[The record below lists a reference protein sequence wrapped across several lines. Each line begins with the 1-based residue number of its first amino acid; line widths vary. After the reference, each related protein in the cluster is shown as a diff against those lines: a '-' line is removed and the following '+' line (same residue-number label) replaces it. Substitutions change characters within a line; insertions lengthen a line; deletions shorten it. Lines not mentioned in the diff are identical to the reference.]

1 MKEGL
6 PSEFFDKMLEIK
18 ENLILYLRIKTF
30 EKQCFE
36 ANEILLEQ
44 KHAYLSLWNKKKNH
58 VLNTYRFWTK

>member
-44 KHAYLSLWNKKKNH
+44 KHAYVSL
-58 VLNTYRFWTK
+58 